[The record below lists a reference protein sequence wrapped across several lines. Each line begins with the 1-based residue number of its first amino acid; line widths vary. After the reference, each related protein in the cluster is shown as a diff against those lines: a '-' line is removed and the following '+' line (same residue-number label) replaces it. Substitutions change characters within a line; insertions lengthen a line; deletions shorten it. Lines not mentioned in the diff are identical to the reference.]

1 MRSYSTHKRFIA
13 DVVRSTDPEI
23 VSEASSH
30 FISLRSCSVLKNIKD
45 EQISWVV
52 SKIVNTNLVDVYKNL
67 YNNGTGLT
75 YHQIVARIK
84 RVKYIEHK
92 NGDMKFLPTSVLS
105 ELATIF
111 KSEITIPFIEV
122 KRMTETEPSETEKI
136 NVIDVTNIIDV
147 NKKKEEQLTWIL
159 ENVSWKGRDGH
170 MNKGKMSAA
179 DAEKILH
186 ITALRIR
193 GIIRDYYKSKPLPS
207 NSETSSV
214 ESPSVETPSVET
226 PSNSEVPSNSE

>member
-52 SKIVNTNLVDVYKNL
+52 SKIVDTNLVDVYKNL

-122 KRMTETEPSETEKI
+122 KRMTETEPSEIEKI
-136 NVIDVTNIIDV
+136 DVIDVH
-147 NKKKEEQLTWIL
+147 KKKEEQLTWIL

-170 MNKGKMSAA
+170 INKGKMSAA

-207 NSETSSV
+207 DS
-214 ESPSVETPSVET
+214 ESPSNSETPSVES